1 MSTKSSL
8 SPRFCL
14 IGGLSM
20 AMAVAPA
27 IADIPDNLTDIPYQS
42 TEWGSEQLRFRG
54 YTRIHSDHHN
64 GKQFE
69 YWWQASSLTCI
80 QARSS
85 GGRYEALMVTSATD
99 CNQYHKE
106 AAKNDNSAAIAIGAA
121 ALIGAAVL
129 AHQSHQ
135 RDDKHGQDS
144 KSVSEFDRGYRDGL
158 HHQAYH
164 NYQNSPA
171 YSDGYNAG
179 QRQRYEQTSYRPY
192 DGRYSGYHPYV
203 SVDDLVGIRASS
215 ADSALRSRGFE
226 DTGGYKQGN
235 KSFVTWYNASTH
247 QCIQSVTKDGRI
259 KHIDS
264 INEGNCR

>member
-1 MSTKSSL
+1 MSTKSNRSPGL
-8 SPRFCL
+8 SL
-14 IGGLSM
+14 IGGLSL
-20 AMAVAPA
+20 ALVVAPA
-27 IADIPDNLTDIPYQS
+27 VADIPDNLTDIPYQS

-54 YTRIHSDHHN
+54 YTRISSDHHN
-64 GKQFE
+64 GKRFE

-80 QARSS
+80 QARASE
-85 GGRYEALMVTSATD
+85 GRYEALKITSATD

-106 AAKNDNSAAIAIGAA
+106 AVKNDNSAAIAIGAA

-129 AHQSHQ
+129 AHQSHE
-135 RDDKHGQDS
+135 RDEKHGQDS

-192 DGRYSGYHPYV
+192 DGRYSGYHPFV

-215 ADSALRSRGFE
+215 ADSELRSRGFT
-226 DTGGYKQGN
+226 DTG
-235 KSFVTWYNASTH
+235 
-247 QCIQSVTKDGRI
+247 
-259 KHIDS
+259 
-264 INEGNCR
+264 